1 MALNNISDINELND
15 NMTFVITNTN
25 VSIVNAIRRTIL
37 SDIPILG
44 FKTSPYEENK
54 CNILVNTSR
63 FNNEIIKQRMSC
75 IPVHIND
82 LNLPYENLE
91 IQLDV
96 KNDTSTTML
105 VTTENFK
112 IKDTSND
119 SYISQEQV
127 NKIFPSN
134 KITKDY
140 IQIMRLR
147 PKLSEN
153 LKQEQITLN
162 ANLSIV
168 TAKDNGCFNVVYIC
182 TYSNLPDKK
191 KIQEKWNE
199 KTTELKS
206 QGLSDVEIQL
216 YKKNWDL
223 LDSKRIYLED
233 SFVFNIKSLGIY
245 TCTNLIKMACEILVS
260 RFELIASGNGFI
272 IKDNQ
277 TTLENS
283 IDIVFENE
291 DYSIGK
297 MLEYI
302 FYTNYY
308 LNSET
313 ITYVSFY
320 KTHPH
325 NDESIL
331 RLSFTNQT
339 EKPAVTQLLSSV
351 CVTASEIFKSIK
363 SKF

>member
-1 MALNNISDINELND
+1 MAINNITDINEVYENI
-15 NMTFVITNTN
+15 TFVISNTN

-44 FKTSPYEENK
+44 FKTTPHEENK
-54 CNILVNTSR
+54 CDIVVNTSR

-82 LNLPYENLE
+82 LNIPYENFD

-96 KNDTSTTML
+96 KNETSSTML
-105 VTTENFK
+105 VTTESFK
-112 IKDTSND
+112 IKDTTND
-119 SYISQEQV
+119 TYISQEDV
-127 NKIFPSN
+127 KKIFPPN
-134 KITKDY
+134 KLSKDY
-140 IQIMRLR
+140 IQILRLR

-162 ANLSIV
+162 AKLSIV
-168 TAKDNGCFNVVYIC
+168 NANENGCFNVVSIC

-199 KTTELKS
+199 KVNELKS
-206 QGLSDVEIQL
+206 QGLSDTEIQL

-223 LDSKRIYLED
+223 LDAKRIYIED
-233 SFVFNIKSLGIY
+233 SYLFTIKSLGIY
-245 TCTNLIKMACEILVS
+245 TCTNLIKMACDILIN
-260 RFELIASGNGFI
+260 RFELISSGNGFV
-272 IKDNQ
+272 IKDNEL
-277 TTLENS
+277 TLENS

-302 FYTNYY
+302 FYANYY
-308 LNSET
+308 LNGNT
-313 ITYVSFY
+313 IHYVSFY

-331 RLSFTNQT
+331 RLGFVNKTD
-339 EKPAVTQLLSSV
+339 KPAISQLLSSV
-351 CVTASEIFKSIK
+351 CVLATETFKSIK
-363 SKF
+363 SQF

>member
-1 MALNNISDINELND
+1 MAVNNITDIDELNE
-15 NMTFVITNTN
+15 NMTFVINNTD

-37 SDIPILG
+37 SDIPILA
-44 FKTSPYEENK
+44 FKTTPYEENK
-54 CNILVNTSR
+54 CDILVNTSR

-82 LNLPYENLE
+82 LSIPYENLE
-91 IQLDV
+91 IKLDI

-105 VTTENFK
+105 VTTEYFK
-112 IKDTSND
+112 IKDITND
-119 SYISQEQV
+119 TYISQEEV
-127 NKIFPSN
+127 KKIFPPN
-134 KITKDY
+134 KLTKDY
-140 IQIMRLR
+140 IQILRLR

-162 ANLSIV
+162 AKLSV
-168 TAKDNGCFNVVYIC
+168 VDAKENGCFNVVYIC

-206 QGLSDVEIQL
+206 QGLTETDIKL

-223 LDSKRIYLED
+223 LDAKRIYLED
-233 SFVFNIKSLGIY
+233 SYLFNIKSLGIY
-245 TCTNLIKMACEILVS
+245 TCSNLILMACDILIK
-260 RFELIASGNGFI
+260 RFDFIASGNGFL
-272 IKDNQ
+272 IKDNEI
-277 TTLENS
+277 TLENS
-283 IDIVFENE
+283 IDILFENE

-308 LNSET
+308 LNSNT
-313 ITYVSFY
+313 INYVSFY

-331 RLSFTNQT
+331 RLSFVNKT
-339 EKPAVTQLLSSV
+339 EKPAISQLLSSV
-351 CVTASEIFKSIK
+351 CVLATEIFKSIK
-363 SKF
+363 NQF